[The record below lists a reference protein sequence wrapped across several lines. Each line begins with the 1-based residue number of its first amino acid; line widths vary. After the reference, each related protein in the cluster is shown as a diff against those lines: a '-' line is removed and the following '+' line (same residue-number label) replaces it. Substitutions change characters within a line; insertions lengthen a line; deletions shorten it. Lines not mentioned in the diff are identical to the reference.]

1 MTIRQSDGQY
11 EMFTL
16 VERTVKEKLAQFIS
30 SAPRINTPVES
41 MLAGAMA
48 MALCYIHRV
57 QNNKPVGT
65 KINPRILVVTGST
78 ECASQYM
85 TYMNVFFTAQKEGIV
100 IDVCALDKTLSLLQ
114 QGADITGGHYLK
126 LPQIDGFLQYLLV
139 SEQKLRDENLESN
152 IKSVI
157 SVGIFARSKY
167 KTEVGAA
174 TTCEYRLSGGV
185 FLSSGAYRYR
195 ICLFCLSFKWVL
207 SRVYFY
213 NFYQRNF
220 FFQSFANLVQSVRH
234 ATQSSKLQ
242 LR

>member
-1 MTIRQSDGQY
+1 MNVRQIDGQY

-16 VERTVKEKLAQFIS
+16 VEKTVKQKLAQFIS

-48 MALCYIHRV
+48 MALCYINRV

-126 LPQIDGFLQYLLV
+126 LPQFEGFLQYLLV
-139 SEQKLRDENLESN
+139 REENL
-152 IKSVI
+152 
-157 SVGIFARSKY
+157 
-167 KTEVGAA
+167 
-174 TTCEYRLSGGV
+174 L
-185 FLSSGAYRYR
+185 
-195 ICLFCLSFKWVL
+195 LF
-207 SRVYFY
+207 
-213 NFYQRNF
+213 
-220 FFQSFANLVQSVRH
+220 
-234 ATQSSKLQ
+234 
-242 LR
+242 